1 MKILLSIILFP
12 LLIFAQNNINNQQ
25 LDEWNNF
32 NKKYGDSW
40 KIKWNHN
47 SGAPASIFGSKSRA
61 YGDMS
66 YNSAKEFLKDLKGVF
81 GNNDNFGNLI
91 QNNQKEFNSVGT
103 ISFKQQYD
111 GIPIYNSDISLTF
124 NKDNQIIFL
133 CANYFNNLI
142 IGNHAGISKERAI
155 EIASIT
161 TGISLI
167 EMQIAEIMIYPTE
180 DEALLVWNVF
190 IRSSISETYQI
201 IIDAETEKI
210 LDIQD
215 LLPKTTTGTVNYY
228 PIDPINSSLLTNQNA
243 YRLDDTGYL
252 RGEYVNVLT
261 DLTSRAYHK
270 YEVFTYQP
278 SNVHFNEANVYW
290 HVDNIA
296 HNYYNSNLEHT
307 MDPIDAIIMN
317 VGGGAY
323 DPYDDHIYCGALTD
337 TLDSPNENPGRV
349 RIFSRKDDGIYHEYT
364 HAVVMRIG
372 LNYNTSEVMARN
384 EGYADYFAC
393 SFTNDPVYG
402 EWYAYD
408 EPHMRIVNNSSSTF
422 NYKNWGYI
430 SYNNNY
436 NGPAHLNGMIWSGA
450 CWDLRTALG
459 QTVADKIIFE
469 GVINV
474 NGSFDFETAMDGIIS
489 ADYDFYSGAHVNT
502 IESIFNNRSILN
514 PSAPM
519 GLSVSGSYGQHPT
532 ISWTRSKEPDVS
544 GYEVYRSFNGGAY
557 GLVYTINKS
566 YVTNYTDPN
575 STVGSSSDPL
585 VCYKVKAK
593 DKYGNKSALSS
604 SVCVHDGG
612 INKEITNND
621 IEEIKEYSLSEGFPN
636 PFNPSTNIRIT
647 VPEKSIIKLEVF
659 NALGK
664 KMTTLENGTVET
676 GKYEY
681 KFNAN
686 NLPRGIY
693 YVHLTCNG
701 LINVNSFS
709 KTNKVIL
716 LK

>member
-1 MKILLSIILFP
+1 MKILLSIIIFP
-12 LLIFAQNNINNQQ
+12 LLIFAQNNINNNQ

-32 NKKYGDSW
+32 NKKYGDRW
-40 KIKWNHN
+40 KIKWNHS
-47 SGAPASIFGSKSRA
+47 SGAPASIFGSKSRT
-61 YGDMS
+61 YGNIS
-66 YNSAKEFLKDLKGVF
+66 YNSAKEFLNELKGVF
-81 GNNDNFGNLI
+81 GNTDNFGNLI
-91 QNNQKEFNSVGT
+91 QNKQKEFNSTGT

-111 GIPIYNSDISLTF
+111 GIPIYNSDISITF
-124 NKDNQIIFL
+124 NKDNQIVFL
-133 CANYFNNLI
+133 CANYFNNLT
-142 IGNHAGISKERAI
+142 IGNNESISSEQAI
-155 EIASIT
+155 EIALTIT
-161 TGISLI
+161 GVTETEI
-167 EMQIAEIMIYPTE
+167 QTAEKMIYPTE
-180 DEALLVWNVF
+180 DNALFVWKVF
-190 IRSSISETYQI
+190 LRGYDSETYQI
-201 IIDAETEKI
+201 IIDAESEKI
-210 LDIQD
+210 MDIQD
-215 LLPKTTTGTVNYY
+215 LIPAASTAKINYY
-228 PIDPINSSLLTNQNA
+228 PIDPINSSILTNQNA

-252 RGEYVNVLT
+252 RGDYVNVLT
-261 DLTSRAYHK
+261 DLSSRAYQK
-270 YEVFTYQP
+270 YEDFTFQP
-278 SNVHFNEANVYW
+278 NDVHFNEANVYW

-296 HNYYNSNLEHT
+296 HNYFYSNLEHT
-307 MDPIDAIIMN
+307 MDPINAIIRN
-317 VGGGAY
+317 GSGGSY
-323 DPYDDHIYCGALTD
+323 DPYNDHLNLGGVAD
-337 TLDSPNENPGRV
+337 TSDPDAYPHYRCL
-349 RIFSRKDDGIYHEYT
+349 SRKDDQIYHEYT

-372 LNYNTSEVMARN
+372 LNYNTDEVSARN

-393 SFTNDPVYG
+393 SFTNDPEYG
-402 EWYAYD
+402 EWFAYD
-408 EPHMRIVNNSSSTF
+408 APHMRIVNNSSSTF
-422 NYKNWGYI
+422 NYKNWGNI
-430 SYNNNY
+430 SYNDNY
-436 NGPAHLNGMIWSGA
+436 NGSNHLNGMIWSGA

-459 QTVADKIIFE
+459 QTVADKIIFQ
-469 GVINV
+469 GVFNS
-474 NGSFDFETAMDGIIS
+474 NGSYDFETAMNGIIA
-489 ADYDFYSGAHVNT
+489 ADYEEYSGSHVNT

-514 PSAPM
+514 PSAPT

-532 ISWTRSKEPDVS
+532 ISWTRSKEPDVW
-544 GYEVYRSFNGGAY
+544 GYEVYRSFDGGAY

-575 STVGSSSDPL
+575 STIGSSGDPL

-593 DKYGNKSALSS
+593 DKYGNKSVLSN

-612 INKEITNND
+612 INKEITNNA

-686 NLPRGIY
+686 NLPSGIY

-701 LINVNSFS
+701 LINDNSFS